1 MGDSMSA
8 IVLSGDT
15 SGTITLDA
23 PAVAGTNT
31 INLPAATGTLALT
44 GAAVTRSQL
53 PVGSVLQVVNSA
65 FSTGISS
72 SSSTLSD
79 TGLTATITPTSA
91 TSKILV
97 LVDLNGCGKDTGNTY
112 MRTALLRGATNIA
125 FLGVFEGYTGNSSST
140 FYGNIS
146 TNYLDSPATTSATTY
161 KIQYSSVSNV
171 ATVYINTGQ
180 GGSLPTSTMTLLEI
194 AA

>member
-1 MGDSMSA
+1 
-8 IVLSGDT
+8 L
-15 SGTITLDA
+15 
-23 PAVAGTNT
+23 
-31 INLPAATGTLALT
+31 
-44 GAAVTRSQL
+44 
-53 PVGSVLQVVNSA
+53 VNSA
-65 FSTGISS
+65 FSTGIVS
-72 SSSTLSD
+72 SSSTLAD

-112 MRTALLRGATNIA
+112 MRTALLRGATTLS
-125 FLGVFEGYTGNSSST
+125 FLGVFEGYTGGSGST

-171 ATVYINTGQ
+171 ASVYINTGQ
-180 GGSLPTSTMTLLEI
+180 GGSYPTSTLTLMEI